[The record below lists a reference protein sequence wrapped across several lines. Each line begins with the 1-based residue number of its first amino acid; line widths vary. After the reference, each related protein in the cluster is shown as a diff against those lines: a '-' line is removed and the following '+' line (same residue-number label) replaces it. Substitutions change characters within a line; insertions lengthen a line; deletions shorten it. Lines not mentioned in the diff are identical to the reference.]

1 MTRYLNRNRRG
12 AGLPIT
18 VFYRVSERIGAHKI
32 RKRNIIDG
40 AIFIKSNRRALRGL
54 NFDHRQRI
62 TVNIGIIGEQIDVL
76 DDLVLYT
83 SNLIIHRKRGIVH
96 RRHFDR

>member
-18 VFYRVSERIGAHKI
+18 VFYRVSERIGAHEI
-32 RKRNIIDG
+32 RKRNIVDG
-40 AIFIKSNRRALRGL
+40 AIFIKGDRRTLRGL
-54 NFDHRQRI
+54 DFDDRQRI
-62 TVNIGIIGEQIDVL
+62 TVHIRIIGEQIDVL
-76 DDLVLYT
+76 DDLVLNT
-83 SNLIIHRKRGIVH
+83 SDLIIHGKRSIIH